1 MIIKKICILGGTG
14 FVGTTL
20 ANRLVN
26 RGYSL
31 RILTRDREAHKQN
44 LILLPGTELV
54 QANIHDQDALAE
66 QVAGCDAVI
75 NLVGILNERSA
86 NGSGFHSVHVALT
99 RKVITACRVNGV
111 RRLLHMSALNAAAR
125 SAPSYY
131 LRSKGEAEDK
141 AMAAEGIRVTSYRP
155 SVIFGDGDGF
165 FNRFARLLKLTPG
178 IFPLA
183 CANTRFAPVFV
194 GDIADA
200 FIQTLTD
207 PDYYG
212 RRLNLCG
219 PHAYTL
225 QELVQ
230 YTADCIGIRRKIIP
244 LPDFMSRM
252 QAAMFDM
259 AGFMF
264 NLAGMEKP
272 FSMDN
277 YLSMKLD
284 SVCKTNDLPAIV
296 PNPTPLEAVVPQYL
310 AGHTYRSHYDQ
321 FRRNHT

>member
-44 LILLPGTELV
+44 LILLPDTDLV
-54 QANIHDQDALAE
+54 QTNIHEQDALVK

-75 NLVGILNERSA
+75 NLVGILNERSS
-86 NGSGFHSVHVALT
+86 NGSGFRSVHVALT
-99 RKVITACRVNGV
+99 EKVITACRVNGV
-111 RRLLHMSALNAAAR
+111 RRLLHMSALNADAR
-125 SAPSYY
+125 NAPSHY
-131 LRSKGEAEDK
+131 LRTKGEAEDK
-141 AMAAEGIRVTSYRP
+141 ALAAQGIYVTSYRP

-165 FNRFARLLKLTPG
+165 FNRFARLLKLAPG
-178 IFPLA
+178 VFPLA
-183 CANTRFAPVFV
+183 CANARFAPVFV
-194 GDIADA
+194 GDVADT
-200 FIQTLTD
+200 FIQTLAD

-219 PHAYTL
+219 PHTYTL
-225 QELVQ
+225 QQLVQ
-230 YTADCIGIRRKIIP
+230 YTADCTGVRRLIIP

-259 AGFMF
+259 AGFVF
-264 NLAGMEKP
+264 NLTGIEKP

-277 YLSMKLD
+277 YLSMKVD
-284 SVCKTNDLPAIV
+284 SICETNDLPVLV
-296 PNPTPLEAVVPQYL
+296 PNPATVEAVVPQYL

>member
-14 FVGTTL
+14 FVGMTL

-31 RILTRDREAHKQN
+31 RILTRDREAHKEN
-44 LILLPGTELV
+44 LILLPDTDLV
-54 QANIHDQDALAE
+54 QTNVHDQDALAK

-75 NLVGILNERSA
+75 NLVGILNEHSA

-99 RKVITACRVNGV
+99 EKVITACRINGV
-111 RRLLHMSALNAAAR
+111 QRLLHMSALNADAHN
-125 SAPSYY
+125 APSHY
-131 LRSKGEAEDK
+131 LRTKGEAED
-141 AMAAEGIRVTSYRP
+141 MVLAAKNLRVTCYRP

-165 FNRFARLLKLTPG
+165 FNRFARLLKLAPG
-178 IFPLA
+178 VFPLA
-183 CANTRFAPVFV
+183 CASARFAPVFV
-194 GDIADA
+194 GDVADT
-200 FIQTLTD
+200 FIKTLTD

-230 YTADCIGIRRKIIP
+230 YTAYCTGIRRKIIP

-259 AGFMF
+259 AGFLF
-264 NLAGMEKP
+264 NLTGIEKP

-277 YLSMKLD
+277 YLSTKVD
-284 SVCKTNDLPAIV
+284 SVCETNDLPAIV
-296 PNPTPLEAVVPQYL
+296 PDPTTVESVMPQIL